1 MTLDTRPDE
10 LLGPAEEESPFAEQL
25 TPSEWVR
32 AHLFSGPFDTA
43 VTVVFVAVFAL
54 AGYWLVRYLT
64 QSDFTILRVN
74 LTNLMVGR
82 FPREQIWRPAVAL
95 MLAGGAIGL
104 AGGLIRANARDRAEE
119 SGLDYESSGPLS
131 VLRRFWPVAAFIL
144 LVLLLAGTPT
154 PWLVVGATLASG
166 VLLMFAGR
174 AIPGSARRWAWP
186 AVAGLLISSYLI
198 MIGGGVGYD
207 AWGGLYLNIF
217 LTVAGIALAFPL
229 GLLLALGRRSSLPAL
244 KISSIT
250 YIEFIRGVPLI
261 TLLLLGAFAL
271 GFFLPD
277 ALQPSRTTRIL
288 IAIAMFEA
296 AYIAE
301 VVRGG
306 FAAVPKGQVEA
317 AQAVGL
323 SPWKQ
328 TRLIVLP
335 QALRATIPAMVGQF
349 ISLFK
354 DTTLVVVVALTD
366 ILGMSQ
372 NANAQPEFFG
382 QGLHRVTLPF
392 VALAFWVGSY
402 TMSRE
407 ARRLE
412 RRLGVGER

>member
-10 LLGPAEEESPFAEQL
+10 LLGPVEEEGFSEEQL
-25 TPSEWVR
+25 SPSEWVR
-32 AHLFSGPFDTA
+32 AHLFSGPLDTMFTLIFA
-43 VTVVFVAVFAL
+43 AIFVVAVS
-54 AGYWLVRYLT
+54 WLVRYLVE
-64 QSDFTILRVN
+64 SDFTILRVN

-82 FPREQIWRPAVAL
+82 FPREQIWRPAVAML
-95 MLAGGAIGL
+95 MAGGAIGL
-104 AGGLIRANARDRAEE
+104 GAGLVRAAARDRAKQA
-119 SGLDYESSGPLS
+119 GLPFETTGVLGL
-131 VLRRFWPVAAFIL
+131 LRRFWPIAAFL
-144 LVLLLAGTPT
+144 LLALLLAGTIT
-154 PWLVVGATLASG
+154 PWLVVGATLASAA
-166 VLLMFAGR
+166 LLALLGR
-174 AIPGSARRWAWP
+174 AIPASLRRWGWAS
-186 AVAGLLISSYLI
+186 VAGLLIGSYLI

-207 AWGGLYLNIF
+207 GWGGLYLNIF

-229 GLLLALGRRSSLPAL
+229 GMMLALGRRSSLPAL

-288 IAIAMFEA
+288 IAIALFEA

-306 FAAVPKGQVEA
+306 FAAVPRGQVEA

-372 NANAQPEFFG
+372 NANAQPDFFG